1 MFFFQFLGVRI
12 DFVFVL
18 TIANVIKYCSPSI
31 FRTIIICCYFYGVIS
46 LFKPI
51 VSLNM
56 LSRLFGCIVALVF
69 LEEFFLFAYNLH
81 RSLVMSLSIYLAA

>member
-1 MFFFQFLGVRI
+1 MTSISVNSHVFFFQFLGVRI

-18 TIANVIKYCSPSI
+18 TIANVIKYCSPRI

-69 LEEFFLFAYNLH
+69 LEEFFF
-81 RSLVMSLSIYLAA
+81 ICI